1 MLGDGKSKKVGVIG
15 GSRIPFCRANTAY
28 KDSSNQ
34 EMMTASLKSIV
45 NKFNLQNTLLGDVA
59 LGAVI
64 KHSSDWN
71 LARECVID
79 SGLSIKTP
87 GVDMQRACGT
97 GLETIMNIANK
108 IALDQID
115 SGIGGGV
122 DSISDAPIVYND
134 NLRKILLKSF
144 TGKSLKEKLVPW
156 SRMRPKL
163 LKPKLPGVK
172 EPRTGLSMGE
182 STEIIAKDYAISRHD
197 QDTLATESHAKASRA
212 YDEGFYKDLV
222 VPFEGVEKD
231 NIIRHDSTIQK
242 LASLKTVFDKGVNAT
257 LTPGNST
264 SLTDGSAAVLLAS
277 DEWANK
283 NNLDIESYIT
293 SFEIAAVNYIDNE
306 GLLMAP
312 AYAVSEMLKK
322 QNLNLQDFDF
332 YEIHEAFAAQTLATI
347 NAWKSEEFCKSK
359 LGREK
364 VMGSF
369 DHNKL
374 NVKGGSL
381 AIGHPFAATGARIV
395 ATLSKLLKDNG
406 GGKGLISICTAGG
419 MGITAILE
427 R

>member
-1 MLGDGKSKKVGVIG
+1 MLNEAKAKKVGVIG

-28 KDSSNQ
+28 RNSTNQ
-34 EMMTASLKSIV
+34 KMMTASLKAIV
-45 NKFNLQNTLLGDVA
+45 ERYNLQDKVLGDVA

-79 SGLSIKTP
+79 SGLSLKTP

-108 IALDQID
+108 ISLGQID

-122 DSISDAPIVYND
+122 DSISDAPIVYSD

-144 TGKSLKEKLVPW
+144 YGRSISQKFRPW
-156 SRMRPKL
+156 LSFRPSF
-163 LKPKLPGVK
+163 LKPKLPGVV

-182 STEIIAKDYAISRHD
+182 STEIIAKEYDISRES
-197 QDTLATESHAKASRA
+197 QDLLALNSHINASKA
-212 YDEGFYKDLV
+212 YDAGFYDELV
-222 VPFEGVEKD
+222 IPFEGVSKD
-231 NIIRHDSTIQK
+231 NIIRSDSTIEK
-242 LASLKTVFDKGVNAT
+242 LSSLKTVFDKGPDAS

-264 SLTDGSAAVLLAS
+264 SLTDGSAAVLLTN
-277 DEWANK
+277 DVWARMND
-283 NNLDIESYIT
+283 LEIESYI
-293 SFEIAAVNYIDNE
+293 SNFEISAVDYIDEE

-322 QNLNLQDFDF
+322 ADLELQDFDF

-347 NAWKSEEFCKSK
+347 GAWESEEFCRTK
-359 LGREK
+359 LGRNK
-364 VMGSF
+364 AMGSF
-369 DHNKL
+369 DQKKL
-374 NVKGGSL
+374 NIKGGSL
-381 AIGHPFAATGARIV
+381 AIGHPFAATGARVV
-395 ATLSKLLKDNG
+395 ATMSKLLREKGNG
-406 GGKGLISICTAGG
+406 RGLISICTAGG
-419 MGITAILE
+419 MGVTAIME